1 MTTKKSLQ
9 NVSVLPYTLRAIYLR
24 DSAVRMDNSF
34 DPILPGQQLAPIFR
48 TGEGRV
54 DCRETTIS
62 SDGNETIIH
71 SCAFT
76 TRFDFAYTK
85 MTEGASD
92 TSDEDIE
99 KTIAAQ
105 ITADITVDYLINSP
119 DFPDPENLKGWASS
133 HVILHAWPYW
143 REFCHST
150 MLRMNLPV
158 TMIPL
163 VQVAVVPEPVGKMRA
178 ENNSAAPKRANKKAN
193 KTL

>member
-1 MTTKKSLQ
+1 M
-9 NVSVLPYTLRAIYLR
+9 LRAIYLR

-54 DCRETTIS
+54 DCRETKIS

-85 MTEGASD
+85 VTEGATV
-92 TSDEDIE
+92 TSDEEIE

-119 DFPDPENLKGWASS
+119 GFPPDPENLKEWASS

-163 VQVAVVPEPVGKMRA
+163 VQLALGPEPVGKMRV
-178 ENNSAAPKRANKKAN
+178 ENSSAALKRTNKMEN